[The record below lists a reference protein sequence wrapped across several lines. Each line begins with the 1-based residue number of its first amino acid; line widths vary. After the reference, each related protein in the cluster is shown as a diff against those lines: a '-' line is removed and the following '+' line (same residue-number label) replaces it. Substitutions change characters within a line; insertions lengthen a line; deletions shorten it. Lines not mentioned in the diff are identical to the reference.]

1 MDASKDSSINQDE
14 LIESGS
20 RTDFINNNSHVNSD
34 QNLEKYP
41 NLAINL
47 KGINRIK
54 NLQNDA
60 TLVKEYYH

>member
-14 LIESGS
+14 LIESVS
-20 RTDFINNNSHVNSD
+20 RTDFLNNNSHVNSD